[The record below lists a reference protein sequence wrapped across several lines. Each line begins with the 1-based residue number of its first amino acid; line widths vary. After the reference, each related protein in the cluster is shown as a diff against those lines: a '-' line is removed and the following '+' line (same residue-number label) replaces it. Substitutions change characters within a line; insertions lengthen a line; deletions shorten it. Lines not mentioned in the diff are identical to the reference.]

1 MIEKKIRA
9 GASGKVAATKAAKSA
24 KTKPVSKGSGTKVA
38 PKSPKKKATFT
49 LRAPEA
55 TEVFVA
61 GSFNQWDPTVNPLER
76 DEEGMWACT
85 LLLEPGEHEY
95 RFVVDTVWWDDP
107 LNLVRRQT
115 EFGCENCIIIV

>member
-1 MIEKKIRA
+1 MAEKKIRA

-38 PKSPKKKATFT
+38 PKSAKKKTTFM

-61 GSFNQWDPTVNPLER
+61 GSFNEWDQTANPLER
-76 DEEGMWACT
+76 DEEGMWACA

-95 RFVVDTVWWDDP
+95 RFIVDKVWWDDP

>member
-9 GASGKVAATKAAKSA
+9 GASGKVDATKVAKSA
-24 KTKPVSKGSGTKVA
+24 KTKPLKKGSGTKVA
-38 PKSPKKKATFT
+38 PKSAKKKATFM
-49 LRAPEA
+49 LRTPEA

-61 GSFNQWDPTVNPLER
+61 GSFNEWDPTANPLKR

-107 LNLVRRQT
+107 LNLVRRWT